1 MLRIIKVLNN
11 VLAKRITENQ
21 KKEIKKDF
29 INGKSIDEI
38 ANDYKFSKLTISRN
52 LKNLVGIERYKIINN
67 SKKISNS
74 SSKEKNDVYSA
85 ASNENH
91 LLDTETSNESY
102 PNNETPVL
110 DTFIEISPLNVEIES
125 SDQKDLAS
133 VPLETVDFPN
143 IVFMVVNKKI
153 ELEVKYLRN
162 YPKWEFLSDEDL
174 NRKTIEIFF
183 DLQTAK
189 RICKKDEKVIK
200 VPNTNVFKIVA
211 PILNK
216 RGISRIIFDEKLIA
230 I

>member
-1 MLRIIKVLNN
+1 M
-11 VLAKRITENQ
+11 AKRITENQ
-21 KKEIKKDF
+21 KKEIKHDF

-38 ANDYKFSKLTISRN
+38 ANDYNFSKLTIARN
-52 LKNLVGIERYKIINN
+52 LKKLVGNERYKIINN

-74 SSKEKNDVYSA
+74 SPKEKNYEYGA
-85 ASNENH
+85 EPKENY
-91 LLDTETSNESY
+91 LSVTDSLNKFY

-125 SDQKDLAS
+125 SLQKDLAS
-133 VPLETVDFPN
+133 VPLEKVDFPN

-183 DLQTAK
+183 DLKTAK

-216 RGISRIIFDEKLIA
+216 RGISRIVFDDKLIA

>member
-1 MLRIIKVLNN
+1 M
-11 VLAKRITENQ
+11 
-21 KKEIKKDF
+21 
-29 INGKSIDEI
+29 
-38 ANDYKFSKLTISRN
+38 
-52 LKNLVGIERYKIINN
+52 
-67 SKKISNS
+67 
-74 SSKEKNDVYSA
+74 
-85 ASNENH
+85 
-91 LLDTETSNESY
+91 
-102 PNNETPVL
+102 
-110 DTFIEISPLNVEIES
+110 EIES
-125 SDQKDLAS
+125 SLQKDLAS
-133 VPLETVDFPN
+133 VPLEKVDFPN

-183 DLQTAK
+183 DLKTAK

-216 RGISRIIFDEKLIA
+216 RGISRIVFDDKLIA